1 MNKEIIPNRQG
12 IYIIVMFFIG
22 SFVIVGTNITAKQDV
37 WISIILTL
45 AVSIPMLYIY
55 SKLLTTYPGKNLFDV
70 FIEVYGNIIGRIIS
84 LLFAWYALHLGS
96 LIIRNYSEYIN
107 IASFPETP
115 QIVTVFFVGLLCI
128 WMAKAGIEVLGRWA
142 SFTAPLIIFILAI
155 VISLSLTNA
164 DYSNLKPIMY
174 DGMGPVLS
182 TSFAFLFFPFLELI
196 IFTMLFNNLQDNKKT
211 FKVFLISILV
221 GSLLL
226 MAVLLRNIIVLGPN
240 TINDILFPAILAVEV
255 IDVGFFVERIEI
267 VVTVVFIF
275 GAFVRISAC
284 LLATSIGVSKI
295 LGIDNYRYLVAP
307 LGFTMMCLSTIVYSS
322 AMDMF
327 NWAGKYYSYYA
338 IPFQLVIPIITL
350 ITAKIKIKIQSKKQ
364 KTNIKTSDTPQSELE

>member
-1 MNKEIIPNRQG
+1 MNKETIPTRQG

-22 SFVIVGTNITAKQDV
+22 SLVIVGTNVTAKQDV
-37 WISIILTL
+37 WISIILSLT
-45 AVSIPMLYIY
+45 VSIPMLYIY

-70 FIEVYGNIIGRIIS
+70 FIEVFGNIVGRLIS
-84 LLFAWYALHLGS
+84 LLFSWYALHLGS
-96 LIIRNYSEYIN
+96 LIIRNYSEYVN
-107 IASFPETP
+107 IGSFPETP
-115 QIVTVFFVGLLCI
+115 QLVTVFFVGLLSI

-142 SFTAPLIIFILAI
+142 SFTAPIIFFILVTVIAI
-155 VISLSLTNA
+155 SLTNA
-164 DYSNLKPIMY
+164 DSSNLKPVLY
-174 DGMGPVLS
+174 EGMGPVLS
-182 TSFAFLFFPFLELI
+182 TSFAFLFFPFLEVI

-221 GSLLL
+221 GSFFL
-226 MAVLLRNIIVLGPN
+226 MMVLLRNILVLGPN
-240 TINDILFPAILAVEV
+240 IINDILFPAMLAVEV
-255 IDVGFFVERIEI
+255 IDIGYFIERIEI
-267 VVTVVFIF
+267 VVTIVFIF

-327 NWAGKYYSYYA
+327 NWAETYYSYYA
-338 IPFQLVIPIITL
+338 LPFQIVLPIITL
-350 ITAKIKIKIQSKKQ
+350 IAAKIKIKIQNKKQ
-364 KTNIKTSDTPQSELE
+364 TTNNKITGTPQNELE